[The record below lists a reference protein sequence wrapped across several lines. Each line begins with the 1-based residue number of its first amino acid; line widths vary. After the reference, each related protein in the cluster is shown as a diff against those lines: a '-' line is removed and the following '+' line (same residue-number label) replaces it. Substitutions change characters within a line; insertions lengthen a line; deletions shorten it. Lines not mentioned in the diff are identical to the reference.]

1 MCTNIIRWDPA
12 DYTSF
17 CPTNNVP
24 AFSSPASFSPR
35 FGHPACGLSTTCT
48 CGRIDGWIGGL
59 VVNGQ
64 ETGGGG
70 RAGRGREN
78 RSCTGLTSQQNSVK
92 VDVSPPCRVQE
103 RVVTSDRFYIE
114 DWVFLSPRF
123 HYFHRESY
131 NCVAGTCART
141 AKRKGNVNYVR
152 CFVNSTTLLWR
163 PLGVFQ
169 VPAELRN

>member
-1 MCTNIIRWDPA
+1 M
-12 DYTSF
+12 
-17 CPTNNVP
+17 
-24 AFSSPASFSPR
+24 
-35 FGHPACGLSTTCT
+35 
-48 CGRIDGWIGGL
+48 DGWIGGL

-114 DWVFLSPRF
+114 DCEFFYLQGFIIFTERVITVSPAPV
-123 HYFHRESY
+123 REQL
-131 NCVAGTCART
+131 
-141 AKRKGNVNYVR
+141 NVKV
-152 CFVNSTTLLWR
+152 T
-163 PLGVFQ
+163 
-169 VPAELRN
+169 